1 MARRK
6 TIQVRDLFVEPNFN
20 ELEAV
25 ALDSKAA
32 IEHSSSFF
40 RNFSNVHCIVYS
52 IYELRTIYGMLY

>member
-40 RNFSNVHCIVYS
+40 
-52 IYELRTIYGMLY
+52 